1 MTSSS
6 FADRWKRAP
15 PLASI
20 ESLLSFEAKS
30 TPRSENNTIHEIDN
44 LRPSLPSSGQ
54 LQQQATASASA
65 GLYQSRSP
73 DHYLVEQT
81 AATMPPPNIM
91 SFEDFQRL
99 PSDKQSEEIFK
110 LLAML
115 SPFASEVSSLRSSME
130 SAVNRITE
138 LESRT
143 NHMPISAAGSGAG
156 DSREKSEKPV
166 HRNTS
171 GHIFVKNDEKVVL
184 SGGMAKVQA
193 PPATAPYGMG
203 GLTGAG
209 MGLAAIGVGMAG
221 FGAGAVPQIA
231 PSEAETYAM
240 GGRDNDGPES
250 PYSNTPGGET
260 HIPDPFIIGKSRQLN
275 KRVTLN
281 VGGVRHEVMWKILE
295 NVPRS
300 RLGKLAQGGVTHD
313 KIMELCDAYSL
324 VDNEYFFDRHPRS
337 FNSILN
343 FYRTGTLH
351 VVDEMCVMAFSDD
364 LEYWKIEEIYLESC
378 CQNKFNTRKEFV
390 EDEMKKEA
398 ANIKKEVEEDFGPGK
413 FAKYQRCLWD
423 LIEKPHTSTAA
434 KVLTH
439 IHKQSKYCQ
448 KEYSRGQNTTKG
460 YFISPM

>member
-1 MTSSS
+1 MTTSSNSS

-30 TPRSENNTIHEIDN
+30 TPRSENNTIHETDN
-44 LRPSLPSSGQ
+44 LE
-54 LQQQATASASA
+54 AASEEGA
-65 GLYQSRSP
+65 GLLLYYHHHHHQEASDYS
-73 DHYLVEQT
+73 YS
-81 AATMPPPNIM
+81 ANMPTPNIM

-110 LLAML
+110 LLSML

-130 SAVNRITE
+130 SALNRISE
-138 LESRT
+138 LESRS
-143 NHMPISAAGSGAG
+143 HHGHHGH
-156 DSREKSEKPV
+156 PV
-166 HRNTS
+166 RNT
-171 GHIFVKNDEKVVL
+171 GGVIVKNDEKTVL
-184 SGGMAKVQA
+184 SGVLSTPSNKPSLPPLQPPL
-193 PPATAPYGMG
+193 PPATSNAAANPTPPFGMG
-203 GLTGAG
+203 GLSGAG
-209 MGLAAIGVGMAG
+209 MGLAAIGVGVAG
-221 FGAGAVPQIA
+221 FGAAAMPTIA
-231 PSEAETYAM
+231 PSEADTYAM
-240 GGRDNDGPES
+240 RDSNPEGPES
-250 PYSNTPGGET
+250 PYSNTEQET
-260 HIPDPFIIGKSRQLN
+260 HIPDPFIINKSRQLN

-300 RLGKLAQGGVTHD
+300 RLGRLSQQGFTHE

-343 FYRTGTLH
+343 FYRTGSLH

-364 LEYWKIEEIYLESC
+364 LEYWKIDEIYLESC
-378 CQNKFNTRKEFV
+378 CQNKFNTRKEHV
-390 EDEMKKEA
+390 EEEMKKEA
-398 ANIKKEVEEDFGPGK
+398 MNVKKEVEEDFGTGK

-434 KVLTH
+434 KV
-439 IHKQSKYCQ
+439 S
-448 KEYSRGQNTTKG
+448 
-460 YFISPM
+460 

>member
-1 MTSSS
+1 MTS
-6 FADRWKRAP
+6 FNDRWKRAP

-30 TPRSENNTIHEIDN
+30 TPRSENNTLHETDN
-44 LRPSLPSSGQ
+44 FPV
-54 LQQQATASASA
+54 TEK
-65 GLYQSRSP
+65 
-73 DHYLVEQT
+73 VVN
-81 AATMPPPNIM
+81 MPPQPNIM

-110 LLAML
+110 LLSML

-130 SAVNRITE
+130 SALNRISE

-143 NHMPISAAGSGAG
+143 VHMVSSGGSQNPI
-156 DSREKSEKPV
+156 R
-166 HRNTS
+166 HTS
-171 GHIFVKNDEKVVL
+171 HGIYAKNDDKLVL
-184 SGGMAKVQA
+184 SGSMAKYPPPNNQA
-193 PPATAPYGMG
+193 ANNSNSTPSGVNSNPPPPPMPFGMG
-203 GLTGAG
+203 GLSGAG
-209 MGLAAIGVGMAG
+209 MGLAAIGVGVAG
-221 FGAGAVPQIA
+221 FAASAMPQIA

-240 GGRDNDGPES
+240 REGEEPTS
-250 PYSNTPGGET
+250 PFSNAGEV
-260 HIPDPFIIGKSRQLN
+260 HIPDPFIITKSRQLN

-300 RLGKLAQGGVTHD
+300 RLGRLAQQGVNHE

-343 FYRTGTLH
+343 FYRTGNLH

-364 LEYWKIEEIYLESC
+364 LEYWKIDEVYLESC
-378 CQNKFNTRKEFV
+378 CQNKFNTRKEHV
-390 EDEMKKEA
+390 EEEMKKEA
-398 ANIKKEVEEDFGPGK
+398 ANIKKEVEEDFGTGK
-413 FAKYQRCLWD
+413 FAKYQKCLWD

-434 KVLTH
+434 KVH
-439 IHKQSKYCQ
+439 
-448 KEYSRGQNTTKG
+448 
-460 YFISPM
+460 FILRFNL

>member
-1 MTSSS
+1 
-6 FADRWKRAP
+6 
-15 PLASI
+15 
-20 ESLLSFEAKS
+20 
-30 TPRSENNTIHEIDN
+30 
-44 LRPSLPSSGQ
+44 
-54 LQQQATASASA
+54 
-65 GLYQSRSP
+65 
-73 DHYLVEQT
+73 
-81 AATMPPPNIM
+81 MPPPNIM

-130 SAVNRITE
+130 SAVNRISE
-138 LESRT
+138 LETRDNS
-143 NHMPISAAGSGAG
+143 GSGGGGAG
-156 DSREKSEKPV
+156 GGGLGGGPGPSVPGKSEKQQV
-166 HRNTS
+166 HRNTTGPG
-171 GHIFVKNDEKVVL
+171 GHMFVKNDENIVV
-184 SGGMAKVQA
+184 SGGGPKAHGTPGGVG
-193 PPATAPYGMG
+193 PPFGMG

-209 MGLAAIGVGMAG
+209 MGLAALGVGMAG
-221 FGAGAVPQIA
+221 FGAGAMPPMPQMMTGA
-231 PSEAETYAM
+231 PSETETYAM
-240 GGRDNDGPES
+240 GTRENDGGPGS
-250 PYSNTPGGET
+250 PYSNGTPGGEV

-295 NVPRS
+295 NVPRT
-300 RLGKLAQGGVTHD
+300 RLGKLAAQGVNHE

-378 CQNKFNTRKEFV
+378 CQNKFNTRKEFI

-398 ANIKKEVEEDFGPGK
+398 ANIKKEVEEDFGTGK

-434 KVLTH
+434 KVEHIRKFVVKVHFNTDCSKFFVNQVVLPLILHNKYYKIKTVGLNTQNSKTLYHSMLKRH
-439 IHKQSKYCQ
+439 IHYGPSMMSQGKRPILLW
-448 KEYSRGQNTTKG
+448 EHIT
-460 YFISPM
+460 

>member
-1 MTSSS
+1 
-6 FADRWKRAP
+6 
-15 PLASI
+15 
-20 ESLLSFEAKS
+20 
-30 TPRSENNTIHEIDN
+30 
-44 LRPSLPSSGQ
+44 
-54 LQQQATASASA
+54 
-65 GLYQSRSP
+65 
-73 DHYLVEQT
+73 
-81 AATMPPPNIM
+81 MPPPNIM

-99 PSDKQSEEIFK
+99 PTDKQSEEIFK

-130 SAVNRITE
+130 SAVNRISE
-138 LESRT
+138 LETRDNS
-143 NHMPISAAGSGAG
+143 GSGGGGAG
-156 DSREKSEKPV
+156 GGGFGGGPGPSGPGKSEKQQV
-166 HRNTS
+166 HRNTTGPG
-171 GHIFVKNDEKVVL
+171 GHMFVKNDENIVV
-184 SGGMAKVQA
+184 SGGGPKAHGTPGGVG
-193 PPATAPYGMG
+193 PPFGMG

-209 MGLAAIGVGMAG
+209 MGLAALGVGMAG
-221 FGAGAVPQIA
+221 FGAGAMPPMPQMMTGA
-231 PSEAETYAM
+231 PSETETYAM
-240 GGRDNDGPES
+240 GTRENDGGGGPGS
-250 PYSNTPGGET
+250 PYSNGTPGCEV

-295 NVPRS
+295 NVPRT
-300 RLGKLAQGGVTHD
+300 RLGKLAAQGVNHE

-378 CQNKFNTRKEFV
+378 CQNKFNTRKEFI

-398 ANIKKEVEEDFGPGK
+398 ANIKKEVEEDFGTGK

-434 KVLTH
+434 KV
-439 IHKQSKYCQ
+439 KFRYSKKATIIRPIFHFLLDIY
-448 KEYSRGQNTTKG
+448 
-460 YFISPM
+460 

>member
-1 MTSSS
+1 MTTSSSS

-44 LRPSLPSSGQ
+44 LQPVGHPGLTLSS
-54 LQQQATASASA
+54 AVARTSST
-65 GLYQSRSP
+65 
-73 DHYLVEQT
+73 DHNLHLLG
-81 AATMPPPNIM
+81 TMPPPNIM

-110 LLAML
+110 LLSML

-130 SAVNRITE
+130 SALNRISE

-143 NHMPISAAGSGAG
+143 NHMASNNS
-156 DSREKSEKPV
+156 SSQHNPV
-166 HRNTS
+166 RNTNQGS
-171 GHIFVKNDEKVVL
+171 LFVKNDDKLVL
-184 SGGMAKVQA
+184 SGCLTKANNSSSNPI
-193 PPATAPYGMG
+193 PPPVNPVAYGLG
-203 GLTGAG
+203 GLSGAG
-209 MGLAAIGVGMAG
+209 MGLAALGVGVAG
-221 FGAGAVPQIA
+221 FGASAIPQPSA
-231 PSEAETYAM
+231 PSETETFAM
-240 GGRDNDGPES
+240 RDGGGDLGPES
-250 PYSNTPGGET
+250 PYSNGGEVN
-260 HIPDPFIIGKSRQLN
+260 IPDPFIIGKSRTLN

-300 RLGKLAQGGVTHD
+300 RLGRLAAQGICHE
-313 KIMELCDAYSL
+313 KIMEFCDAYSL

-343 FYRTGTLH
+343 FYRTGSLH

-364 LEYWKIEEIYLESC
+364 LEYWKIDEIYLESC

-390 EDEMKKEA
+390 EEEMKKEA
-398 ANIKKEVEEDFGPGK
+398 ANIKKEVEEDFGTGK
-413 FAKYQRCLWD
+413 FAKYQKCLWD

-434 KVLTH
+434 KV
-439 IHKQSKYCQ
+439 C
-448 KEYSRGQNTTKG
+448 
-460 YFISPM
+460 SPLFFFDIFPRIRFHTLHSGRFH

>member
-54 LQQQATASASA
+54 LQQQATAS

-73 DHYLVEQT
+73 DQYLVEQS
-81 AATMPPPNIM
+81 TMPPPNIM

-143 NHMPISAAGSGAG
+143 NHMVSSGGGGGGGGGS
-156 DSREKSEKPV
+156 SSEKPV

-193 PPATAPYGMG
+193 PGGAAAPYGMG

-295 NVPRS
+295 NVCVDHLQSPVFNRNK
-300 RLGKLAQGGVTHD
+300 KL
-313 KIMELCDAYSL
+313 
-324 VDNEYFFDRHPRS
+324 
-337 FNSILN
+337 
-343 FYRTGTLH
+343 
-351 VVDEMCVMAFSDD
+351 
-364 LEYWKIEEIYLESC
+364 
-378 CQNKFNTRKEFV
+378 
-390 EDEMKKEA
+390 
-398 ANIKKEVEEDFGPGK
+398 
-413 FAKYQRCLWD
+413 
-423 LIEKPHTSTAA
+423 
-434 KVLTH
+434 
-439 IHKQSKYCQ
+439 SKD
-448 KEYSRGQNTTKG
+448 
-460 YFISPM
+460 